1 MNVEEIDIKIIPET
15 LMLTRGNMITG
26 EIYFTTKSDAF
37 PEKEWRD
44 FVVVILTWWYD
55 AIINILKNKQNEMTE
70 TLYFMD
76 GPFMIK
82 AVIVSDDLLTL
93 NFIERVSSGEQ
104 IVFTINTS
112 INEFKNTLLRSGNEL
127 LIELNERGWYSD
139 DIDAFKVRH
148 QSLLN
153 I

>member
-15 LMLTRGNMITG
+15 LMLTRVNMITE

-44 FVVVILTWWYD
+44 FVDVILTCWYD

-93 NFIERVSSGEQ
+93 NFIERVSKIG
-104 IVFTINTS
+104 
-112 INEFKNTLLRSGNEL
+112 R
-127 LIELNERGWYSD
+127 
-139 DIDAFKVRH
+139 A
-148 QSLLN
+148 
-153 I
+153 